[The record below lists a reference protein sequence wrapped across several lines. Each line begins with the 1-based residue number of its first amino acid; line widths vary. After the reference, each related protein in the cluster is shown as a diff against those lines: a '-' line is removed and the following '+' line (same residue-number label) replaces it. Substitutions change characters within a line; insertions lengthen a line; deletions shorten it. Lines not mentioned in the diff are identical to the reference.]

1 MATIAIGVDPT
12 SGNYICKVP
21 VNSLAED
28 GTPPE
33 EGDTVQYSVEGTVQS
48 ISGPT
53 ATVKIDSI
61 NGEPVS
67 EEASESP
74 EEEGAEPE
82 PGTPPGGGGAG
93 GGGAGGGKT
102 PVAAN
107 GPASPGLGL
116 GRAKIGGTLP
126 GETLAG
132 MGARLRKGARGRPMP
147 F

>member
-1 MATIAIGVDPT
+1 MATIAIGISPKAGGGYT
-12 SGNYICKVP
+12 CKVP
-21 VNSLAED
+21 ISAISEGGV
-28 GTPPE
+28 PPE
-33 EGDTVQYSVEGTVQS
+33 EGDTVQYSVEGKVESVT
-48 ISGPT
+48 GNT
-53 ATVKIDSI
+53 ATVSIDTI
-61 NGEPVS
+61 NGEPIG
-67 EEASESP
+67 EESSESP

-82 PGTPPGGGGAG
+82 TGTPPGGGGAG
-93 GGGAGGGKT
+93 GRT

-126 GETLAG
+126 GESLAG

>member
-1 MATIAIGVDPT
+1 MATIAIGISPKAGGGYT
-12 SGNYICKVP
+12 CKVP
-21 VNSLAED
+21 ISAISEGGV
-28 GTPPE
+28 PPE
-33 EGDTVQYSVEGTVQS
+33 EGDTVQYSVEGKVQS
-48 ISGPT
+48 VTGNT
-53 ATVKIDSI
+53 ATVSIDTI
-61 NGEPVS
+61 NGEPIG
-67 EEASESP
+67 EESSESP

-82 PGTPPGGGGAG
+82 TGTPPGGGGAG
-93 GGGAGGGKT
+93 GGT

-126 GETLAG
+126 GESLAG

>member
-1 MATIAIGVDPT
+1 MATIAIGISPKAGGGYT
-12 SGNYICKVP
+12 CKVP
-21 VNSLAED
+21 ISAISEGGV
-28 GTPPE
+28 PPE
-33 EGDTVQYSVEGTVQS
+33 EGDTVQYSVEGKVQS
-48 ISGPT
+48 VTGNT
-53 ATVKIDSI
+53 ATVSIDTI
-61 NGEPVS
+61 NGEPIG
-67 EEASESP
+67 EESSESP

-82 PGTPPGGGGAG
+82 TGTPPGGGGAG
-93 GGGAGGGKT
+93 GGT

>member
-12 SGNYICKVP
+12 SGSYICKVP

-33 EGDTVQYSVEGTVQS
+33 EGDTVQYSVSGTVQS

-67 EEASESP
+67 EEGAESP
-74 EEEGAEPE
+74 EEEGAEPEPE

-93 GGGAGGGKT
+93 GGKT
-102 PVAAN
+102 PVAASGSAN
-107 GPASPGLGL
+107 PGIGL

-126 GETLAG
+126 GETLPA
-132 MGARLRKGARGRPMP
+132 MGARLRRGARGRPMP

>member
-1 MATIAIGVDPT
+1 
-12 SGNYICKVP
+12 
-21 VNSLAED
+21 
-28 GTPPE
+28 
-33 EGDTVQYSVEGTVQS
+33 VQYSVEGKVQS
-48 ISGPT
+48 VTGNT
-53 ATVKIDSI
+53 ATVSIDTI
-61 NGEPVS
+61 NGEPIG
-67 EEASESP
+67 EESSESP

-82 PGTPPGGGGAG
+82 TGTPPGGGGAG
-93 GGGAGGGKT
+93 GGT

-126 GETLAG
+126 GESLAG

>member
-1 MATIAIGVDPT
+1 MATIAIGISPKAGGGYT
-12 SGNYICKVP
+12 CKVP
-21 VNSLAED
+21 ISAISEGGV
-28 GTPPE
+28 PPE
-33 EGDTVQYSVEGTVQS
+33 EGDTVQYSVEGKVQS
-48 ISGPT
+48 VTGNT
-53 ATVKIDSI
+53 ATVSIDTI
-61 NGEPVS
+61 NGEPIG

-82 PGTPPGGGGAG
+82 TGTPPGGGGAG
-93 GGGAGGGKT
+93 GGP

-126 GETLAG
+126 GESLAG
-132 MGARLRKGARGRPMP
+132 MGARLRKGAKGRPMP

>member
-1 MATIAIGVDPT
+1 MATIAIGISPKAGGGYT
-12 SGNYICKVP
+12 CKVP
-21 VNSLAED
+21 VSAISE
-28 GTPPE
+28 GGVPPE
-33 EGDTVQYSVEGTVQS
+33 EGDTVQYSVEGKVESVT
-48 ISGPT
+48 GNT
-53 ATVKIDSI
+53 ATVSIDTI
-61 NGEPVS
+61 NGEPIGEES
-67 EEASESP
+67 EESP

-82 PGTPPGGGGAG
+82 TGTPPGGGGAG
-93 GGGAGGGKT
+93 GGGT

-126 GETLAG
+126 GETLKG

>member
-1 MATIAIGVDPT
+1 MATIAIGISPKAGGGYT
-12 SGNYICKVP
+12 CKVP
-21 VNSLAED
+21 ISAISEGGV
-28 GTPPE
+28 PPE
-33 EGDTVQYSVEGTVQS
+33 EGDTVQYSVEGKVQS
-48 ISGPT
+48 VTGNT
-53 ATVKIDSI
+53 ATVSIDTI
-61 NGEPVS
+61 NGEPIG
-67 EEASESP
+67 EESSESP

-82 PGTPPGGGGAG
+82 TGTPPGGGGAG
-93 GGGAGGGKT
+93 GGAGGGT

-126 GETLAG
+126 GESLAG

>member
-1 MATIAIGVDPT
+1 MATIAIGISPKAGGGYT
-12 SGNYICKVP
+12 CKVP
-21 VNSLAED
+21 ISAISEGGV
-28 GTPPE
+28 PPE
-33 EGDTVQYSVEGTVQS
+33 EGDTVQYSVEGKVQS
-48 ISGPT
+48 VTGNT
-53 ATVKIDSI
+53 ATVSIDTI
-61 NGEPVS
+61 NGEPIG

-82 PGTPPGGGGAG
+82 TGTPPGGGGAG
-93 GGGAGGGKT
+93 GGP

-107 GPASPGLGL
+107 GPASPGPGL

-126 GETLAG
+126 GESLAG

>member
-1 MATIAIGVDPT
+1 VPISAISEGGV
-12 SGNYICKVP
+12 
-21 VNSLAED
+21 
-28 GTPPE
+28 PPE
-33 EGDTVQYSVEGTVQS
+33 EGDTVQYSVEGKVESVT
-48 ISGPT
+48 GNT
-53 ATVKIDSI
+53 ATVSIDTI
-61 NGEPVS
+61 NGEPIGEES
-67 EEASESP
+67 EESP

-82 PGTPPGGGGAG
+82 TGTPPGGGGAG
-93 GGGAGGGKT
+93 GGT

-126 GETLAG
+126 GETLKG

>member
-1 MATIAIGVDPT
+1 MATIAIGISPKAGGGYT
-12 SGNYICKVP
+12 CKVP
-21 VNSLAED
+21 ISAISEGGV
-28 GTPPE
+28 PPE
-33 EGDTVQYSVEGTVQS
+33 EGDTVQYSVEGKVQS
-48 ISGPT
+48 VTGNT
-53 ATVKIDSI
+53 ATVSIDTI
-61 NGEPVS
+61 NGEPIG

-82 PGTPPGGGGAG
+82 TGTPPGGGGAG
-93 GGGAGGGKT
+93 GGT

>member
-12 SGNYICKVP
+12 SGSYICKVP

-33 EGDTVQYSVEGTVQS
+33 EGDQVQYSVEGTVQS

-82 PGTPPGGGGAG
+82 TGTPPGGGGAG
-93 GGGAGGGKT
+93 GGAGGGT

-126 GETLAG
+126 GESLAG
-132 MGARLRKGARGRPMP
+132 MGARLRKGARGRPLP

>member
-1 MATIAIGVDPT
+1 MATIAIGISPKAGGGYT
-12 SGNYICKVP
+12 CKVP
-21 VNSLAED
+21 ISAISEGGV
-28 GTPPE
+28 PPE
-33 EGDTVQYSVEGTVQS
+33 EGDTVQYSVEGKVESVT
-48 ISGPT
+48 GNT
-53 ATVKIDSI
+53 ATVSIDTI
-61 NGEPVS
+61 NGEPIGEES
-67 EEASESP
+67 EESP

-82 PGTPPGGGGAG
+82 TGTPPGGGGAG
-93 GGGAGGGKT
+93 GGRT

-126 GETLAG
+126 GETLKG

>member
-1 MATIAIGVDPT
+1 MATIAIGISPKAGGGYT
-12 SGNYICKVP
+12 CKVP
-21 VNSLAED
+21 ISAISEGGV
-28 GTPPE
+28 PPE
-33 EGDTVQYSVEGTVQS
+33 EGDTVQYSVEGKVQS
-48 ISGPT
+48 VTGNT
-53 ATVKIDSI
+53 ATVSIDTI
-61 NGEPVS
+61 NGEPIGEESS
-67 EEASESP
+67 ETP

-82 PGTPPGGGGAG
+82 TGATPGGGGAG
-93 GGGAGGGKT
+93 GGP

-132 MGARLRKGARGRPMP
+132 MGARLRKGAKGRPMP